1 MRPYVELLTKM
12 REHFTTE
19 KNAEMVAMIMA
30 AEYQNQTLVKMC
42 TSKLYQQLPAVASE
56 AITTADEIAEK
67 VLKNVE
73 VDSEQA
79 N

>member
-19 KNAEMVAMIMA
+19 KNAEMVAMIVA
-30 AEYQNQTLVKMC
+30 AEYQHQTLTKICASKM
-42 TSKLYQQLPAVASE
+42 YQQLPAVASE

-67 VLKNVE
+67 VLKNVG
-73 VDSEQA
+73 VASEQA